1 LNRKQRF
8 KSICGHFEFGRG
20 NVDTLRKFLSGTI
33 HSVSEH
39 SMVQD
44 AIDKFNS
51 HKATACLIEKDGEYI
66 GILTREDVIQK
77 ITGKKDPKSTP
88 AVEVMSSPLY
98 TVDINMTKADAC
110 IMIAEKERRH
120 LVVEENGN
128 IAGVV
133 SVGDLVPEEMISA
146 SRTGS
151 ELFIRV
157 GNYGDQLLK
166 GGVAGE

>member
-1 LNRKQRF
+1 
-8 KSICGHFEFGRG
+8 
-20 NVDTLRKFLSGTI
+20 
-33 HSVSEH
+33 
-39 SMVQD
+39 MVQD

-77 ITGKKDPKSTP
+77 ITGKKDPKSTRT
-88 AVEVMSSPLY
+88 VEVMSSPLY
-98 TVDINMTKADAC
+98 AVDINMTKADAC

-120 LVVEENGN
+120 LVVEENGK

-133 SVGDLVPEEMISA
+133 SVGDLVPDEMISA

>member
-1 LNRKQRF
+1 
-8 KSICGHFEFGRG
+8 
-20 NVDTLRKFLSGTI
+20 
-33 HSVSEH
+33 
-39 SMVQD
+39 MVQD

-51 HKATACLIEKDGEYI
+51 HKATACLIEKDDKYI

-77 ITGKKDPKSTP
+77 ITGKKDPKSTRT
-88 AVEVMSSPLY
+88 VEVMSSPLY

-120 LVVEENGN
+120 LVVEENGK

-133 SVGDLVPEEMISA
+133 SVGDLVPDEMISA